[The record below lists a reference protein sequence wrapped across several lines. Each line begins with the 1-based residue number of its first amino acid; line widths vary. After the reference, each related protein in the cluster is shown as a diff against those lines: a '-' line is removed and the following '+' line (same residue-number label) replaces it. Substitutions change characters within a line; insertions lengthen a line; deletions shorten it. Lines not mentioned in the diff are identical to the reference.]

1 MDGWRRRLLIIER
14 GWGCRS
20 LTPHTGCRGSLTNN
34 VCELL
39 TNGGKGGLVELSI
52 LEGMDG
58 ETTLYW
64 KKELVELLTN
74 GGNG

>member
-1 MDGWRRRLLIIER
+1 MLIIER
-14 GWGCRS
+14 GVGVSELSSSYTRE
-20 LTPHTGCRGSLTNN
+20 GF
-34 VCELL
+34 VELL
-39 TNGGKGGLVELSI
+39 TNGGKGGVVELSI

-74 GGNG
+74 GGKG